1 MNAAGFTTTISAG
14 AMSTPL
20 TIFARDVG
28 APIRSITV
36 SNTSQATTATIYAGS
51 TANGPPLFR
60 VRPSAFVSLPVMGQ
74 SAVTIGFA
82 TTAGAFEG
90 TVFVHADPTA
100 LSATGFSL
108 T

>member
-1 MNAAGFTTTISAG
+1 VNPVGFTTTISAG
-14 AMSTPL
+14 AMQTPL
-20 TIFARDVG
+20 TIYARDVG
-28 APIRSITV
+28 APIRSVTI

-60 VRPSAFVSLPVMGQ
+60 VRPSAFVTLPVMGQ
-74 SAVTIGFA
+74 GAVTIGFT
-82 TTAGAFEG
+82 TTAGAFDG
-90 TVFVHADPTA
+90 AVFVHADPTV